1 MSDNTSTITTH
12 MARMAMNRD
21 DEVRAWVEQWLKS
34 REREKY
40 LASGE
45 SVETFDKHWLYV
57 RPETMHEGALEAY
70 KAYVAQLT

>member
-1 MSDNTSTITTH
+1 MSDKTSNITTH
-12 MARMAMNRD
+12 MARMAMNHN
-21 DEVRAWVEQWLKS
+21 DEIRSWVEQWLKN

-45 SVETFDKHWLYV
+45 SAETFDKHWLYV
-57 RPETMHEGALEAY
+57 RPETMHESAVEGY